1 MAEQIQTPVSPE
13 KPLNFSGDPLG
24 LFDKSPEQS
33 TPIPGGIR
41 HTIPGLQSYNQA
53 EAFKST
59 LANAP
64 AYATDKFQYGKT
76 YAYGA
81 DYTDQA
87 FERYYSHAK
96 FNKLGFSPY
105 RNNEEVYNENSSAW
119 NEFARAASYVPGLA
133 VSTFAGPL
141 RSYGDVLT
149 GKPFKSDLKSAKEF
163 DKAMSLGSSSRGGVS
178 GFMSNL
184 AIQSGF
190 TFGLIGELIGE
201 ELVLAGATYLTGMAT
216 SEVTIPLMAKRV
228 ASTVARLDHF
238 GDAVQGTWKGFKAIQ
253 TPEAAK
259 NFYDAAKSTAKFLN
273 PLEKT
278 REYAAG
284 YKAAKAAGTLT
295 EFAKKNSAFGSFYR
309 SIQEINFGLTESK
322 MEGGSTQMD
331 VNKNLTDEFYT
342 KNGRMPNPEEAAL
355 ISRTSQS
362 AGYATVL
369 TNLPVIYYSNKIT
382 FDNLFRGFAP
392 LSRLDNTFIDK
403 AGNRILHTTE
413 KGKPAFQHI
422 ENSFKN
428 SMKAF
433 IQPKTYAKVGL
444 NYFRANLSEG
454 GQEVLQEVISGSAK
468 DYYTSIYH
476 DPKKAGIDSVIG
488 NIADNFTKQVSGQGL
503 ETFMSGFL
511 MGGMIGVV
519 GKTANQ
525 VKDTAYKTFKSEQYK
540 EYRAERDN
548 YTKNVVQKLNDIY
561 EDPLTYFAPDMV
573 NFVAQA
579 QNVEGMNDAM
589 RQDNQ
594 KNFMDLKDT
603 SVYGHIYTALRS
615 DKYDIL
621 LDRLNSIK
629 QMSPEAIAEAYHTDG
644 QQVLASIDKIVKRAE
659 RIKQRFD
666 KVNERFPNPF
676 KPEDYKKGTP
686 EYDDVANNYVSFEA
700 AKGDAIMM
708 SESYDKTSERMSSI
722 FGDLTN
728 HPGFKDLDSRDVT
741 NLLDPIALQEEIS
754 LLKSE
759 IDVYKGLTDSTAKKD
774 LAKKQKKYDALKDY
788 QDKLESH
795 SKVQLNKVFKI
806 EEEGPQK
813 SKADTLGELYESFKT
828 YINQLGIAKNKQ
840 TFDQDINSAFIKITD
855 FYDLHKDADNLARAV
870 NLLHSP
876 EGMMEHFRRTRT
888 FMLELWNQ
896 RKETIQAGQ
905 EAMMSVKEK
914 NTLINNLFDKGFRIS
929 AEDLTQFLEDGTIPE
944 TFYYM
949 DNKEIITVDSPKYK
963 EIADILIKHDE
974 AVKEP
979 VVEITPEEIKANQ
992 EAENAGT
999 KVKAADITS
1008 RTPWENLPTDLQ
1020 HLLTDKFDLYF
1031 DDYKKKYEDWENASV
1046 TSLRQDWLTS
1056 QTAKDIIKTW
1066 KVAIET
1072 RTKSTA
1078 SVNNI
1083 PKLIT
1088 YTPIIEL
1095 GVDSIL
1101 GLKGV
1106 LGKLKQDLQ
1115 VAIDTSL
1122 PIEDITTDIDNLSK
1136 YITQREGELFKRTDQ
1151 VKLAEG
1157 LNKIINAQGD
1167 ITKSQDNQFYII
1179 KGDYYKRVTNVITP
1193 IEKLLTGKDDFS
1205 YPVEKLEP
1213 ILRLYQGSN
1222 SVQEFMDKFKKMA
1235 PKEFNLRKYQ
1245 ALEDSLNQEN
1255 SIENLESTINDLV
1268 YDESRTAGN
1277 TVDKIVRDFF
1287 VGQNT
1292 PEGRATY
1299 VPQRPEG
1306 IEPEP
1311 FVELI
1316 GELRRML
1323 KQFDA
1328 LGLTVMTDRIVVYD
1342 PINKV
1347 AGELDMLLQDTNG
1360 DVYIFDVKTSKASS
1374 WAAYNDLSNKRSN
1387 KIKHELQLSAYSNIL
1402 HNNYGINVKGLGII
1416 PFEVTYDLDGR
1427 ILTVHHAKGVSQ
1439 KETGIGGK
1447 IIYASPGVGKSTL
1460 AADSKKYVDGDELL
1474 LAYMVGHIEE
1484 FKKNPELKPEDK
1496 LKAQDAGKAFY
1507 TYINKSTTGE
1517 VEKKKL
1523 VDGIKAVFQAS
1534 KKAGKTV
1541 LTSNWFAQNIADEI
1555 YTSQDVERMAKEF
1568 MAREQ
1573 YKDIEEA
1580 RQVARGVLAKE
1591 ASAFAGKKVNNIPS
1605 NQYIGDIINAEPIR
1619 IKLEYN
1625 PAVEQAIPRGERKEP
1640 PAGSVVGGN
1649 VESLNDWY
1657 DLSKEHTTDTKEDK
1671 DAIAKSQELKK
1682 KADSLP
1688 DPYKFPEDSDER
1700 IAAISAIDIV
1710 NRERQGIEAD
1720 IMQKRLARL
1729 KETPF
1734 YQTTV
1739 DAVNNLTKRINEL
1752 AKKGGDVTGDW
1763 TPKTGVT
1770 EVEFNKLK
1778 DAQAILRQFHRG
1790 DIPTPEKIINAL
1802 AVEQSLK
1809 ETPAPV
1815 TEPGMVSAKEIE
1827 DMIASAKDSPALDKV
1842 WSEILNLYSE
1852 KRIDPATAVLAEQ
1865 LVATRKT
1872 NFFSNLN
1879 IKDLA
1884 VGQILIDKNTKLG
1897 PIESRLLQ
1905 VIALTDNTFTLRNF
1919 LNPKDTASIKKEGEL
1934 SNYQRYTGDMTK
1946 FNQAPEVTKEEK
1958 DLTATVQ
1965 TQNAD
1970 FTSDTAAIKKISEE
1984 TRDKDPKDVKKDFL
1998 NNLGC
2003 K

>member
-929 AEDLTQFLEDGTIPE
+929 AEDLEIFLKDGTIPKE
-944 TFYYM
+944 FY
-949 DNKEIITVDSPKYK
+949 DISNKEVITEGSPKYR
-963 EIADILIKHDE
+963 EVADILIKHEE
-974 AVKEP
+974 ATKEP
-979 VVEITPEEIKANQ
+979 AVVPTEEELKTQEQEQ
-992 EAENAGT
+992 EAGD
-999 KVKAADITS
+999 KVKPS
-1008 RTPWENLPTDLQ
+1008 EVSSLTPWDKLPVSLQLELNTFFNLYLE
-1020 HLLTDKFDLYF
+1020 K
-1031 DDYKKKYEDWENASV
+1031 YKKENEDFEDSLIPD
-1046 TSLRQDWLTS
+1046 LRQDWMSRDQEAKGVITNWRIKNELKPQVTVQTKAPKLLSYSSADLENKDIQGLRGVLTILNDLLKNA
-1056 QTAKDIIKTW
+1056 TEAKD
-1066 KVAIET
+1066 ED
-1072 RTKSTA
+1072 
-1078 SVNNI
+1078 
-1083 PKLIT
+1083 KLANV
-1088 YTPIIEL
+1088 E
-1095 GVDSIL
+1095 
-1101 GLKGV
+1101 
-1106 LGKLKQDLQ
+1106 
-1115 VAIDTSL
+1115 A
-1122 PIEDITTDIDNLSK
+1122 DIQNLNK
-1136 YITQREGELFKRTDQ
+1136 YIAYREGLM
-1151 VKLAEG
+1151 VKPNNQAALAKVID
-1157 LNKIINAQGD
+1157 KIDKTQKDIQG
-1167 ITKSQDNQFYII
+1167 KSEDRQFYII
-1179 KGDYYKRVTNVITP
+1179 KGEQYQRVTNVIEP
-1193 IEKLLTGKDDFS
+1193 IEKEIKGIEGQFQYPGLDSILEEYFANENKGGSIADFINE
-1205 YPVEKLEP
+1205 VKNLKL
-1213 ILRLYQGSN
+1213 
-1222 SVQEFMDKFKKMA
+1222 
-1235 PKEFNLRKYQ
+1235 KEFNQRKYE
-1245 ALEDSLNQEN
+1245 ALEKALTAEN
-1255 SIENLESTINDLV
+1255 TKENLVNTINELS
-1268 YDESRTAGN
+1268 YDDSRTAGN
-1277 TVDKIVRDFF
+1277 VVDDIVRTFF
-1287 VGQNT
+1287 VKNGDINAET
-1292 PEGRATY
+1292 DK
-1299 VPQRPEG
+1299 PEG
-1306 IEPEP
+1306 ITNEA
-1311 FVELI
+1311 FTQLI
-1316 GELRRML
+1316 TELRRM
-1323 KQFDA
+1323 QEEFNRH
-1328 LGLTVMTDRIVVYD
+1328 GLTVLTERIVIYD
-1342 PINKV
+1342 PVNKV
-1347 AGELDMLLQDTNG
+1347 AGELDMLLVDEKG
-1360 DVYIFDVKTSKASS
+1360 EVYIFDVKTSRANK
-1374 WAAYNDLSNKRSN
+1374 WNAYNDRKSEKSN

-1402 HNNYGINVKGLGII
+1402 YNNYGINVKGLGII
-1416 PFEVTYDLDGR
+1416 PFEITYDLDGNVTSVR
-1427 ILTVHHAKGVSQ
+1427 HAKGVSQ
-1439 KETGIGGK
+1439 KETTTGGR
-1447 IIYASPGVGKSTL
+1447 IIYTSPGLGKSTL
-1460 AADSKKYVDGDELL
+1460 VAKSDKYVDGDALL
-1474 LAYMVGHIEE
+1474 FNYMKSKQIPVSSI
-1484 FKKNPELKPEDK
+1484 
-1496 LKAQDAGKAFY
+1496 QDSGKIFVD
-1507 TYINKSTTGE
+1507 YINKQSD
-1517 VEKKKL
+1517 VEKEKL
-1523 VDGIKAVFQAS
+1523 LTGIKDVFQAS
-1534 KKAGKTV
+1534 KKAGKIV
-1541 LTSNWFAQNIADEI
+1541 LTGNWFGREIADEA
-1555 YTSQDVERMAKEF
+1555 YLSKDVNRMAQVF
-1568 MAREQ
+1568 MARGQ
-1573 YKDIEEA
+1573 YETLAEA
-1580 RQVARGVLAKE
+1580 E
-1591 ASAFAGKKVNNIPS
+1591 AAANKVISRETADFQGKKVS
-1605 NQYIGDIINAEPIR
+1605 GVSAGTYIEDLLNPQPIR

-1625 PAVEQAIPRGERKEP
+1625 PEVEQAIPRGERKEQP
-1640 PAGSVVGGN
+1640 VTSDIEV
-1649 VESLNDWY
+1649 
-1657 DLSKEHTTDTKEDK
+1657 
-1671 DAIAKSQELKK
+1671 K
-1682 KADSLP
+1682 KADIEKRRKELKLEIEELDKTVGVLQSRIIKFQNK
-1688 DPYKFPEDSDER
+1688 DPKINKQWEEGKS
-1700 IAAISAIDIV
+1700 
-1710 NRERQGIEAD
+1710 
-1720 IMQKRLARL
+1720 KL
-1729 KETPF
+1729 KELN
-1734 YQTTV
+1734 
-1739 DAVNNLTKRINEL
+1739 AELTAL
-1752 AKKGGDVTGDW
+1752 
-1763 TPKTGVT
+1763 KT
-1770 EVEFNKLK
+1770 E
-1778 DAQAILRQFHRG
+1778 
-1790 DIPTPEKIINAL
+1790 
-1802 AVEQSLK
+1802 

-1815 TEPGMVSAKEIE
+1815 EEVIE
-1827 DMIASAKDSPALDKV
+1827 EKGKV
-1842 WSEILNLYSE
+1842 GLTGVNAILNAANTQEEHAIAKSKLLTLFTKGELTDDVAPLVSELTKKRLYD
-1852 KRIDPATAVLAEQ
+1852 IV
-1865 LVATRKT
+1865 
-1872 NFFSNLN
+1872 NNLSL
-1879 IKDLA
+1879 KDL
-1884 VGQILIDKNTKLG
+1884 VKGQVLLDKNTNLAH
-1897 PIESRLLQ
+1897 EERLMQ
-1905 VIALTDNTFTLRNF
+1905 VIKISDTTFNLRPLN
-1919 LNPKDTASIKKEGEL
+1919 NPKVKSTIMKEEDL
-1934 SNYQRYTGDMTK
+1934 VNYQRYDVTMKQTLEQTPK
-1946 FNQAPEVTKEEK
+1946 VTKEEEK
-1958 DLTATVQ
+1958 LSKTVQ
-1965 TQNAD
+1965 TQNSD
-1970 FTSDTAAIKKISEE
+1970 FTSDVNTLSNIVADAEKKSAE
-1984 TRDKDPKDVKKDFL
+1984 DVNNDFL